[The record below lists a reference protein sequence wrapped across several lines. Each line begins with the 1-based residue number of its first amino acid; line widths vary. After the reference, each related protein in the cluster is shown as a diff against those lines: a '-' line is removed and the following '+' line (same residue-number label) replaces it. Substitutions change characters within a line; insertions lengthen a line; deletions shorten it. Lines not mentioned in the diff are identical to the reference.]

1 MFEAFVI
8 TLIIVGW
15 AVILAFLLWYSY
27 DNKIALVGVVFWCTI
42 AVFFAVYMGM
52 EESKRVTHA
61 PCIEWQTQMM
71 CNAATKMMQPVKFCV
86 QRGEWE
92 E

>member
-1 MFEAFVI
+1 MFEAFLI

-15 AVILAFLLWYSY
+15 SVVLSILLWYAY
-27 DNKIALVGVVFWCTI
+27 DNKIALVGVGLWCAI

-52 EESKRVTHA
+52 KESNA

-71 CNAATKMMQPVKFCV
+71 YNAATKMMQPAKFCV